1 MADKLFTKGAFPSNQ
16 KSAAEQYELEMFELF
31 SDHDVDLVEC
41 QIPEIQPDEEELASS
56 MWHDYSAVFPML
68 NEQGRAVARS
78 SEWQFVLEGG
88 NQ

>member
-31 SDHDVDLVEC
+31 GDHDADLVEI
-41 QIPEIQPDEEELASS
+41 QIREIKRDEEELASS